1 MRKLT
6 FILSLLL
13 VAAACGTGDPVAP
26 SARSTRPAR
35 DLESILGDTLPP
47 PPADDS
53 TSTPPS
59 TTGPNGDGGIMIGGG
74 G

>member
-26 SARSTRPAR
+26 SASSSRPAR
-35 DLESILGDTLPP
+35 NQLQGMLSDSLPP
-47 PPADDS
+47 LPQEDSASVTPA
-53 TSTPPS
+53 
-59 TTGPNGDGGIMIGGG
+59 TTNGDGGIMIGGG
-74 G
+74 N